1 MQRHFK
7 VKRSIYVLSTLSIF
21 LLLSAGC
28 GDKAAAGAEAAG
40 TDPTGSAA
48 AVTDHSAEAQKESED
63 AAPDTKPALKPG
75 MIFNTQKN
83 ELGQLVGGQPGDQTG
98 KETRIEAYPSYYRA
112 DSYPWDYILHCTD
125 DELRLEAVRLACAG
139 AANDMLG
146 YDSGD
151 LKNTFWEEVQAADYD
166 PALVANPCSA
176 NCATSVLTFYR
187 CAAIRLGM
195 AYARKEIIDVF
206 NKVKYPYNVNLL
218 AQQQAMEALKD
229 PFEVDKWVKM
239 LLQER
244 TRMIQNFKLLPIT
257 EKIYPTDAN
266 FILVKVNNA
275 QKIYDYLV
283 EKGIIVRN
291 RTRIQLCENCLRIT
305 VGNKSE
311 NNEVLAALRQY

>member
-7 VKRSIYVLSTLSIF
+7 VKRSIYVLSALYIV

-28 GDKAAAGAEAAG
+28 GDKAAAGSAETARSEAVKDAAVVMEPENAGDAVSSKAGTGGNEIAGTNITGSAAAGAEAAG

-166 PALVANPCSA
+166 PALVRNPCSA

-187 CAAIRLGM
+187 CAAIRLGI
-195 AYARKEIIDVF
+195 EE
-206 NKVKYPYNVNLL
+206 
-218 AQQQAMEALKD
+218 AMEID
-229 PFEVDKWVKM
+229 CTENVWMMEEVLM
-239 LLQER
+239 ETGL
-244 TRMIQNFKLLPIT
+244 F
-257 EKIYPTDAN
+257 EKITDEERLHSPDRNMAGD
-266 FILVKVNNA
+266 
-275 QKIYDYLV
+275 IYTAESRHTIMQVSDGKDV
-283 EKGIIVRN
+283 EN
-291 RTRIQLCENCLRIT
+291 R
-305 VGNKSE
+305 
-311 NNEVLAALRQY
+311 

>member
-7 VKRSIYVLSTLSIF
+7 VKRSIYVLSALYIV

-28 GDKAAAGAEAAG
+28 GDKAAAGSAETARSEAVKDAAVVMEPENAGDAVSSKAG
-40 TDPTGSAA
+40 TGGNEIAGTNITGSAA
-48 AVTDHSAEAQKESED
+48 AVTDQSAEEQKESED
-63 AAPDTKPALKPG
+63 AAPDTEPALKPG

-112 DSYPWDYILHCTD
+112 DSYPWDYILHCTN

-166 PALVANPCSA
+166 PALVRNPCSA

-187 CAAIRLGM
+187 CAAIRLGIG
-195 AYARKEIIDVF
+195 E
-206 NKVKYPYNVNLL
+206 
-218 AQQQAMEALKD
+218 AMEID
-229 PFEVDKWVKM
+229 CTENVWMMEEVLM
-239 LLQER
+239 ETGL
-244 TRMIQNFKLLPIT
+244 F
-257 EKIYPTDAN
+257 EKITDEERLHSPDRNMAGD
-266 FILVKVNNA
+266 
-275 QKIYDYLV
+275 IYTAESRHTIMQVSDGKDV
-283 EKGIIVRN
+283 EN
-291 RTRIQLCENCLRIT
+291 R
-305 VGNKSE
+305 
-311 NNEVLAALRQY
+311 

>member
-7 VKRSIYVLSTLSIF
+7 VKRSIYVLSALSIF

-28 GDKAAAGAEAAG
+28 GDKAAAGAAETARSEAGKDAAAVMEPENAGDAASSEAG
-40 TDPTGSAA
+40 TAGNETAGTNTTGSAA
-48 AVTDHSAEAQKESED
+48 AGTDHSAEEQKGSEN
-63 AAPDTKPALKPG
+63 AAPDTEPGLKPG

-98 KETRIEAYPSYYRA
+98 KEARIEAHPSYYRA
-112 DSYPWDYILHCTD
+112 DSYPWDYILHCTN

-187 CAAIRLGM
+187 CAAIRLGIREVM
-195 AYARKEIIDVF
+195 EIDCTE
-206 NKVKYPYNVNLL
+206 NVWM
-218 AQQQAMEALKD
+218 ME
-229 PFEVDKWVKM
+229 EVLM
-239 LLQER
+239 ETGL
-244 TRMIQNFKLLPIT
+244 F
-257 EKIYPTDAN
+257 EKITDEERLHSPDRNMAGD
-266 FILVKVNNA
+266 
-275 QKIYDYLV
+275 IYTAESRHTIMQVSDGKDV
-283 EKGIIVRN
+283 EN
-291 RTRIQLCENCLRIT
+291 R
-305 VGNKSE
+305 
-311 NNEVLAALRQY
+311 